1 MYLLAS
7 SKDKL
12 FCRTS
17 RFDGSFNDSLLCKGL
32 DTLFTSTIAGFFGSG
47 NLTGSSLG

>member
-1 MYLLAS
+1 MNLLAS

-12 FCRTS
+12 LCKIS

-32 DTLFTSTIAGFFGSG
+32 DTLFTSTIAGFFCSG
-47 NLTGSSLG
+47 IFTGSSFG